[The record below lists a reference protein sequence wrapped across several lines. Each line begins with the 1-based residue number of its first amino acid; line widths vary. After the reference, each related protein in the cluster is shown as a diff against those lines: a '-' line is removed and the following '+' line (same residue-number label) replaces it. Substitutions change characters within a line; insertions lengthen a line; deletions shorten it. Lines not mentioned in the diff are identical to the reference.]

1 MVDVACLYNMNCSKA
16 AMVLTNKDKLMEHVK
31 SCTLVKSIIISKKH
45 RKVVEEIKKFV
56 NVWMQVQY
64 QH

>member
-1 MVDVACLYNMNCSKA
+1 MVDVACLYNMNCSTT
-16 AMVLTNKDKLMEHVK
+16 AMVLKNKDKPMEHVK

-45 RKVVEEIKKFV
+45 RKVVEEIEKFI